1 MKAGMEIKLRRIQ
14 TGLCQWELAA
24 LLGISP
30 TQLSLIENDRVYA
43 SPELMSYLKRIL
55 VEVEKGLGIETEALT
70 RPTRISGPV
79 RAFAKPGEQD
89 DREGKARE

>member
-30 TQLSLIENDRVYA
+30 TRLSLIENDRVYA
-43 SPELMSYLKRIL
+43 SPEFMSHIEHSL
-55 VEVEKGLGIETEALT
+55 VEVEERLGIETETL
-70 RPTRISGPV
+70 PWPN
-79 RAFAKPGEQD
+79 
-89 DREGKARE
+89 